1 MNKQQ
6 TYYGIQFENNFTL
19 NEKTCQQL
27 AKLMFIS
34 PTISAVEAKRILKD
48 SELLFGLK
56 TLMNTIQ
63 CEITEIS
70 SKKQAGKFINKI
82 EEWIKIFSFP
92 TINEVIEVATIINIK
107 EEVIINWFY
116 LVLFNNLITSKKIL
130 DFLSKY
136 AQTIDNTQIDKLL
149 DLYNEKIKKFNNSTI
164 QNYTIADIES
174 KDSLKSYF

>member
-6 TYYGIQFENNFTL
+6 TYYGIQFENNFIL
-19 NEKTCQQL
+19 NEKTSQQL

-56 TLMNTIQ
+56 TLMNTLQ
-63 CEITEIS
+63 CELSEIS
-70 SKKQAGKFINKI
+70 SKKQAEKFCNKI
-82 EEWIKIFSFP
+82 EQWIKIFSFP
-92 TINEVIEVATIINIK
+92 NIDEIKEVAIIINLP

-149 DLYNEKIKKFNNSTI
+149 DLYNEKINKYNNTKI
-164 QNYTIADIES
+164 QNYTIADIKL
-174 KDSLKSYF
+174 KDSLNSYF